1 MAVSPETLRPGQPF
15 IVTTK
20 PGTAEVGDGTTG
32 GGSSLAWQRV
42 PEITW
47 QVETDG
53 RWSERYVLTAA
64 SRNRPPAVL
73 PGNKRVTS
81 DLPPFRAVGST
92 TYQAP
97 ETVAGSYR
105 VCATFHRVGSP
116 AGTGPATDVSCAPI
130 AVARSIGS
138 TT

>member
-1 MAVSPETLRPGQPF
+1 MADQQ
-15 IVTTK
+15 
-20 PGTAEVGDGTTG
+20 
-32 GGSSLAWQRV
+32 SLDWKRV

-53 RWSERYVLTAA
+53 RWSERYILTVA
-64 SRNRPPAVL
+64 SRNRPPSVL
-73 PGNKRVTS
+73 PGNKPVASST
-81 DLPPFRAVGST
+81 LPLRAVGSA

-105 VCATFHRVGSP
+105 VCATFQRVGSP
-116 AGTGPATDVSCAPI
+116 PGPTPATEVSCAPI
-130 AVARSIGS
+130 AVARPIGS